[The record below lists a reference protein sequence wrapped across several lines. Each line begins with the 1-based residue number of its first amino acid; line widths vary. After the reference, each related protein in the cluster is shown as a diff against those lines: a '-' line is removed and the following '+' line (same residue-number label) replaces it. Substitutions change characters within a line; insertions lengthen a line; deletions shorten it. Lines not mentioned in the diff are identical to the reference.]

1 MRGGM
6 LYPEFTAE
14 ENSDTIFQLI
24 VPANKRG
31 ELIKYLHDI
40 PSSGHLGAEKTLE
53 RAKHA
58 FYWPA
63 MKKYIENY
71 CMTCDQEQGTTWK
84 VPSWRAYGAC
94 SP

>member
-1 MRGGM
+1 MDLNSGFWQVG
-6 LYPEFTAE
+6 LSAE
-14 ENSDTIFQLI
+14 SDTIFQLI

-53 RAKHA
+53 RAKNA

-63 MKKYIENY
+63 MKKYIEKY
-71 CMTCDQEQGTTWK
+71 LS
-84 VPSWRAYGAC
+84 PS
-94 SP
+94 PL